1 MDEKTITLKGH
12 WAVIA
17 LLGIGAFTA
26 FQYSHSEMTLQ
37 SDAVE
42 VIKTW
47 LVAEYTRNA
56 LPQLQELVDNPS
68 GKEKQ
73 IEALVNRISRDNLHI
88 VSIESRGNGEDVAVK
103 VEIEIDGKN
112 PPDGKRTRYFR
123 MSHSTLIG
131 WQYQHEIGKWG
142 YYLTY

>member
-1 MDEKTITLKGH
+1 MDENTITLNGP
-12 WAVIA
+12 WSVIA
-17 LLGIGAFTA
+17 LIFIGAFTA
-26 FQYSHSEMTLQ
+26 FQYSHRDITLQ

-47 LVAEYTRNA
+47 LVAEYTRNT
-56 LPQLQELVDNPS
+56 LPQLQGLVDNPS

-73 IEALVNRISRDNLHI
+73 IEELVNRISRDNLQI
-88 VSIESRGNGEDVAVK
+88 VSIESRGKGDDIAVK

-142 YYLTY
+142 YYLTF